1 MDKYFLDFE
10 RPLEEIYKQIQAL
23 EIVSK
28 ENPDLQAQ
36 IDLLSKKY
44 QEKEKKLYS
53 NLSSWEK
60 VMVARHPERPHTSD
74 FIKLIFDEFDELH
87 GDRNFGDDPSIIGGL
102 ATLENIPV
110 MIIGHEKGRGTQEKL
125 KRNFGMPQPE
135 GYRKAKRLMLLAE
148 KFEIP
153 IVTFIDTS
161 GAYPGI
167 EGEERG
173 QSEAIATNLAIM
185 SDIETRL
192 LSVVTG
198 EGGSGGALAIGI
210 SDYSAMLENSVYSV
224 ASPEAC
230 ASIVWRSSDMSKE
243 AANAMKLCSQDLHD
257 LKLIDEIISEPI
269 GGAHRDKDL
278 ILENVRNA
286 LNKNLENF
294 KQMSSEEIFDGRKNK
309 FLRIGRSKGFM
320 SNLDELSSLNLEK
333 NNFNHFLKSKKIFVV
348 GVGLTI
354 FVIGLILYFL

>member
-60 VMVARHPERPHTSD
+60 VMIARHPERPHTSD

-269 GGAHRDKDL
+269 GGAHSNHNETALAIKTSLLKNLLNLNKMNIKD
-278 ILENVRNA
+278 ILEKRYQR
-286 LNKNLENF
+286 LT
-294 KQMSSEEIFDGRKNK
+294 S
-309 FLRIGRSKGFM
+309 IGK
-320 SNLDELSSLNLEK
+320 
-333 NNFNHFLKSKKIFVV
+333 
-348 GVGLTI
+348 
-354 FVIGLILYFL
+354 

>member
-243 AANAMKLCSQDLHD
+243 AANAMKLCSQDLQD

-269 GGAHRDKDL
+269 GGAHSNHNETALAIKTSLLKNLLNLNKMNVKD
-278 ILENVRNA
+278 ILEKRYQR
-286 LNKNLENF
+286 LT
-294 KQMSSEEIFDGRKNK
+294 S
-309 FLRIGRSKGFM
+309 IGK
-320 SNLDELSSLNLEK
+320 
-333 NNFNHFLKSKKIFVV
+333 
-348 GVGLTI
+348 
-354 FVIGLILYFL
+354 

>member
-44 QEKEKKLYS
+44 LEKEKKLYS

-60 VMVARHPERPHTSD
+60 VMVARHPERPHTSA

-110 MIIGHEKGRGTQEKL
+110 MMIGHEKGRGTQEKL

-161 GAYPGI
+161 VAYPGI

-243 AANAMKLCSQDLHD
+243 AANAMKLCSQDLYD

-269 GGAHRDKDL
+269 GGAHSNHNETALAIKTSLLKNLLNLNKMNIKD
-278 ILENVRNA
+278 ILEKRYQR
-286 LNKNLENF
+286 LT
-294 KQMSSEEIFDGRKNK
+294 S
-309 FLRIGRSKGFM
+309 IGK
-320 SNLDELSSLNLEK
+320 
-333 NNFNHFLKSKKIFVV
+333 
-348 GVGLTI
+348 
-354 FVIGLILYFL
+354 

>member
-60 VMVARHPERPHTSD
+60 VIVARHPERPHTSD

-161 GAYPGI
+161 GAYPGV

-269 GGAHRDKDL
+269 GGAHSNHNETALAIKTSLLKNLLNLNKMNIKD
-278 ILENVRNA
+278 ILEKRYQR
-286 LNKNLENF
+286 LT
-294 KQMSSEEIFDGRKNK
+294 S
-309 FLRIGRSKGFM
+309 IGK
-320 SNLDELSSLNLEK
+320 
-333 NNFNHFLKSKKIFVV
+333 
-348 GVGLTI
+348 
-354 FVIGLILYFL
+354 

>member
-173 QSEAIATNLAIM
+173 QSEAIATNLALM

-269 GGAHRDKDL
+269 GGAHSNHNETALAIKTSLLKNLLNLNKMNVKD
-278 ILENVRNA
+278 ILEKRYQR
-286 LNKNLENF
+286 LT
-294 KQMSSEEIFDGRKNK
+294 S
-309 FLRIGRSKGFM
+309 IGK
-320 SNLDELSSLNLEK
+320 
-333 NNFNHFLKSKKIFVV
+333 
-348 GVGLTI
+348 
-354 FVIGLILYFL
+354 

>member
-102 ATLENIPV
+102 ATLENISV

-198 EGGSGGALAIGI
+198 EGGAGGALAIGI

-269 GGAHRDKDL
+269 GGAHSNHNETALAIKTSLLKNLLNLNKMNIKD
-278 ILENVRNA
+278 ILEKRYQR
-286 LNKNLENF
+286 LT
-294 KQMSSEEIFDGRKNK
+294 S
-309 FLRIGRSKGFM
+309 IGK
-320 SNLDELSSLNLEK
+320 
-333 NNFNHFLKSKKIFVV
+333 
-348 GVGLTI
+348 
-354 FVIGLILYFL
+354 

>member
-28 ENPDLQAQ
+28 ENPDVQAQ

-269 GGAHRDKDL
+269 GGAHSNHNETALAIKTSLLKNLLNLNKMNIKD
-278 ILENVRNA
+278 ILEKRYQR
-286 LNKNLENF
+286 LT
-294 KQMSSEEIFDGRKNK
+294 S
-309 FLRIGRSKGFM
+309 IGK
-320 SNLDELSSLNLEK
+320 
-333 NNFNHFLKSKKIFVV
+333 
-348 GVGLTI
+348 
-354 FVIGLILYFL
+354 

>member
-28 ENPDLQAQ
+28 EDPDLQAQ

-269 GGAHRDKDL
+269 GGAHSNHNETALAIKTSLLKNLLNLNKMNIKD
-278 ILENVRNA
+278 ILEKRYQR
-286 LNKNLENF
+286 LT
-294 KQMSSEEIFDGRKNK
+294 S
-309 FLRIGRSKGFM
+309 IGK
-320 SNLDELSSLNLEK
+320 
-333 NNFNHFLKSKKIFVV
+333 
-348 GVGLTI
+348 
-354 FVIGLILYFL
+354 